1 MRVRFTQDF
10 AEDLARL
17 RAAPEPLAFV
27 RLGERASIE
36 AEALV
41 PVETGDTWRYE
52 HRPTRFSR
60 ALHRAI
66 AASLEGYC
74 LGIMCPRCSR
84 QAHAWHLQHVRAP
97 LERLTFACLFDGAN
111 AAEAARLLDGPAHLV
126 HRDGDIRVLDEAAHD
141 EAALDAVVDEM
152 VRTDRTLFV
161 SAGVLSI
168 VLVHEYW
175 RRGGR
180 RHSAIHV
187 SDALAHRLLGREP
200 APEPPD
206 ACYWTI

>member
-1 MRVRFTQDF
+1 MPVRFTQDF

-17 RAAPEPLAFV
+17 CAAPEPLAFV

-52 HRPTRFSR
+52 HRPTRLSR
-60 ALHRAI
+60 ALQCAI
-66 AASLEGYC
+66 AANLDGYC
-74 LGIMCPRCSR
+74 LGILCPRCSR
-84 QAHAWHLQHVRAP
+84 QAHAWHLQHVRSP
-97 LERLTFACLFDGAN
+97 LERLTFGCLFGGAN
-111 AAEAARLLDGPAHLV
+111 AEAAARLVERPGLLV
-126 HRDGDIRVLDEAAHD
+126 HRDGDIRVPGEASDD

-152 VRTDRTLFV
+152 ARADRTLFV

-168 VLVHEYW
+168 VLVYEYW

-180 RHSAIHV
+180 RQSAIHL
-187 SDALAHRLLGREP
+187 SDALADRLLGRAT
-200 APEPPD
+200 APEPAD